1 MTCHSDLTP
10 ERLALLRETLADDI
24 ARLSR
29 RLAYLKTDTSVTLDQ
44 QAIGRVSR
52 MDALMNQGLAQASDQ
67 RAVRDLAAA
76 LEACDRM
83 DDGSYGCCCGCGQ
96 PIPFARLEAMPEARN
111 CARCG

>member
-1 MTCHSDLTP
+1 MTSHPELTP
-10 ERLALLRETLADDI
+10 ERIALLRELLEDDI

-29 RLAYLKTDTSVTLDQ
+29 RLAHLKTDTSVMLDQ

-76 LEACDRM
+76 LEALDHI
-83 DDGSYGCCCGCGQ
+83 DEGTYGMCAGCGQ
-96 PIPFARLEAMPEARN
+96 PIAFARLEAMPEARL

>member
-1 MTCHSDLTP
+1 MSAHPELTP
-10 ERLALLRETLADDI
+10 EQLLVLRETLDDDI
-24 ARLSR
+24 ARLGR
-29 RLAYLKTDTSVTLDQ
+29 RLAHLKADDSVALDQ

-76 LEACDRM
+76 LEARDRM
-83 DDGSYGCCCGCGQ
+83 DDGTYGLCGGCGQ
-96 PIPFARLEAMPEARN
+96 PIPFARLDAMPEARN